1 MTHSD
6 AEYSAFVADRAA
18 DGTMSHTVG
27 PRSAG
32 DAGSGEVL
40 VQVRY
45 SSVNYKD
52 VLSALGS
59 PGVTKVYPHQPG
71 IDAAGL
77 VIDSHVPA
85 IPTGSEVIVGGEQFG
100 ARAPG
105 GWGARVRV
113 PARWIVAKPRELSL
127 RQTMAFGTAGFTAGL
142 CVQRVVATVGRGAGE
157 VLVTGATGGVGSFA
171 VAILGQLGYDVV
183 ACTSKSD
190 SAQWLLDLGAKRI
203 VQPADIANDAQRPLA
218 SAQWAAVVD
227 AIGGEPLSAAIRAT
241 APGGVVAAC
250 GNAAGADLSLTV
262 LPFILRGVT
271 LAGIDSTQVLGA
283 ERSAIWHK
291 LATDWRP
298 QALETMYTTVDVAQ
312 LTGVIDQIAQA
323 RQRGRVVVQLPDA

>member
-6 AEYSAFVADRAA
+6 AEYSAFLADRSA
-18 DGTMSHTVG
+18 DGTMKYSVV
-27 PRSAG
+27 PRSVG

-71 IDAAGL
+71 IDAAGI
-77 VIDSHVPA
+77 VIDSQVAA
-85 IPTGSEVIVGGEQFG
+85 IPAGSEVIVGGEQFG
-100 ARAPG
+100 ARAAG
-105 GWGARVRV
+105 GWGTRVRV
-113 PARWIVAKPRELSL
+113 PARWIVAKPPKLSL
-127 RQTMAFGTAGFTAGL
+127 QQTMAFGTAGFTAGL
-142 CVQRVVATVGRGAGE
+142 CVQRVVATVGPGAGE
-157 VLVTGATGGVGSFA
+157 VLVTGATGGVGSFT

-190 SAQWLLDLGAKRI
+190 STDWLLGLGAKR
-203 VQPADIANDAQRPLA
+203 VVEPGAVANDARKPLA

-227 AIGGEPLSAAIRAT
+227 SVGGELLSAAIRAT

-250 GNAAGADLSLTV
+250 GNAAGAELSLTV

-271 LAGIDSTQVLGA
+271 LAGIDSTQILGDD
-283 ERSAIWHK
+283 RSAIWHK
-291 LATDWRP
+291 LAADWRP
-298 QALETMYTTVDVAQ
+298 EQLETMYSTVNVAQ
-312 LTGVIDQIAQA
+312 LAGVIDQIAQA